1 MDPGAAPLEHLYTS
15 QTHPYFRAPHIYIAF
30 PRRFLPGQQV
40 LSEEQVRSLG
50 LEEPGNY
57 RGLKLDT
64 SDGVFMTSRGG
75 TRYDRTFME
84 AFVRP
89 GMDLRN
95 WVSRANTAVLGVVP
109 TGPGEMSLYVARH
122 KGQPS
127 HYIERLALR
136 LDGFASV
143 RASYAGGEMLTR
155 PLTFSGRR
163 LVINC
168 STSAAGSV
176 RVEIQDLAG
185 RAMAGRALAESI
197 PIIGDEIDRAVAWK
211 DGSDLGALSGR
222 PVRLR
227 FVLKDADLY
236 AIQFR

>member
-1 MDPGAAPLEHLYTS
+1 
-15 QTHPYFRAPHIYIAF
+15 
-30 PRRFLPGQQV
+30 V
-40 LSEEQVRSLG
+40 LSEDQVRSLG

-57 RGLKLDT
+57 PGLKLDT

-127 HYIERLALR
+127 HHIERLALR

-185 RAMAGRALAESI
+185 RAVAGRALAESI

-211 DGSDLGALSGR
+211 GGSDLGALSGR

>member
-1 MDPGAAPLEHLYTS
+1 M
-15 QTHPYFRAPHIYIAF
+15 
-30 PRRFLPGQQV
+30 
-40 LSEEQVRSLG
+40 
-50 LEEPGNY
+50 PGNY

-155 PLTFSGRR
+155 PSRFRGGNS
-163 LVINC
+163 C
-168 STSAAGSV
+168 STARPQPPAAFASRSRTWPVGRWRAVPSPNRSRSSATRSSARWRGRAEATSAPCP
-176 RVEIQDLAG
+176 AG
-185 RAMAGRALAESI
+185 R
-197 PIIGDEIDRAVAWK
+197 
-211 DGSDLGALSGR
+211 SGC
-222 PVRLR
+222 
-227 FVLKDADLY
+227 ASC
-236 AIQFR
+236 

>member
-1 MDPGAAPLEHLYTS
+1 
-15 QTHPYFRAPHIYIAF
+15 
-30 PRRFLPGQQV
+30 
-40 LSEEQVRSLG
+40 
-50 LEEPGNY
+50 
-57 RGLKLDT
+57 
-64 SDGVFMTSRGG
+64 
-75 TRYDRTFME
+75 
-84 AFVRP
+84 
-89 GMDLRN
+89 MDLRN
-95 WVSRANTAVLGVVP
+95 WVSRANTAVLPVVP

-127 HYIERLALR
+127 HHIERLALR

-185 RAMAGRALAESI
+185 RAVAGRALAESM

-211 DGSDLGALSGR
+211 GGSDLGALSGR